1 MDGGFSASYYQ
12 GGRGGGVVGILYC
25 TCVHKVVEYDRL
37 REKRRKK
44 IRVFWSG
51 VDVFGITRPIE
62 AGFNKDTK

>member
-1 MDGGFSASYYQ
+1 MGVSLLAIT
-12 GGRGGGVVGILYC
+12 RGGGGVALSAFCI
-25 TCVHKVVEYDRL
+25 VHGGGNDRL

-62 AGFNKDTK
+62 AGCNKDTN